1 MFKSSAINTDTVP
14 KKSDIESVGASFG
27 DMSSA
32 TSSESKA
39 LGAADEETA
48 ALKKSLGDDF
58 TLEDTLVFDEPK
70 ETSKAGASVGAANE
84 KAADVDDDG
93 IVTIS
98 DATEIQR
105 YLAEM
110 DVPEEIGK
118 PIK

>member
-1 MFKSSAINTDTVP
+1 MKNGYARFFRQRFWRHQPFRLSQLKRQ
-14 KKSDIESVGASFG
+14 
-27 DMSSA
+27 
-32 TSSESKA
+32 
-39 LGAADEETA
+39 TA
-48 ALKKSLGDDF
+48 
-58 TLEDTLVFDEPK
+58 
-70 ETSKAGASVGAANE
+70 
-84 KAADVDDDG
+84 VDGDG